1 MKKANF
7 GYGGPIKGLKKG
19 KSSEFNPRHDGDLSG
34 WPTPL

>member
-19 KSSEFNPRHDGDLSG
+19 KSSEFNPRHDGDLFG